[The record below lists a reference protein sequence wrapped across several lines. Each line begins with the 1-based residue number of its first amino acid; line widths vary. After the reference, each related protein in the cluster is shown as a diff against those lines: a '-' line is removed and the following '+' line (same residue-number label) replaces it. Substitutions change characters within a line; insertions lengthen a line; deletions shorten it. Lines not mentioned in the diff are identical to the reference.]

1 MKKYKFKAANRTFQ
15 LLEQGTVPCSIFQGE
30 PRKIRIISN
39 STGYYGLCP
48 EPEEEVEQH
57 LTINADGLVWFSAY
71 NFGDGF
77 DHHKKARSQ
86 MYKIDK
92 TSATNM
98 LTSIARYFSDEYDEW
113 FATDIGDWVME
124 ITNTEGNVYK
134 FRGSLCAHF
143 IVDGIDL
150 SDLVR
155 ETLGMDDLYVFDGNS
170 I

>member
-1 MKKYKFKAANRTFQ
+1 M
-15 LLEQGTVPCSIFQGE
+15 
-30 PRKIRIISN
+30 
-39 STGYYGLCP
+39 
-48 EPEEEVEQH
+48 
-57 LTINADGLVWFSAY
+57 WFSAY

-77 DHHKKARSQ
+77 DHHKKARGQ

-124 ITNTEGNVYK
+124 ITNTEGSVYK

>member
-1 MKKYKFKAANRTFQ
+1 MKKYKFKAVNRTFQ

-86 MYKIDK
+86 IIK
-92 TSATNM
+92 
-98 LTSIARYFSDEYDEW
+98 
-113 FATDIGDWVME
+113 
-124 ITNTEGNVYK
+124 
-134 FRGSLCAHF
+134 
-143 IVDGIDL
+143 
-150 SDLVR
+150 
-155 ETLGMDDLYVFDGNS
+155 
-170 I
+170 